1 MRFHAW
7 LPSVVVT
14 VNLSR
19 IDRNR
24 LTFVGVITALVL
36 PLMWM
41 AQGRSDTAP
50 TTTTIDA
57 TTTTI
62 AVGIGADATA
72 DAPANLEGPESVGV
86 TDKNRIAYPADESAS
101 SAKGNATFKRFPESA
116 QTGCATNAA
125 PLGAVITVRNV
136 NNGLKTDCTN
146 INIGYLPGGSDI
158 VLNMAVFEKIA
169 ELIDAPLPVEMTW

>member
-1 MRFHAW
+1 M
-7 LPSVVVT
+7 
-14 VNLSR
+14 NLSR

-41 AQGRSDTAP
+41 AQGRSDTAA

-72 DAPANLEGPESVGV
+72 DAPANLEGPQSVGV
-86 TDKNRIAYPADESAS
+86 AYPADESAS
-101 SAKGNATFKRFPESA
+101 SAKGDATFKRFPDSA

-136 NNGLKTDCTN
+136 NNGLKTECTN

>member
-1 MRFHAW
+1 LRFRAW
-7 LPSVVVT
+7 LPSVIGT

-41 AQGRSDTAP
+41 AQGRSDTAA
-50 TTTTIDA
+50 TTTTTT

-72 DAPANLEGPESVGV
+72 DAPANLEGPQSVGV
-86 TDKNRIAYPADESAS
+86 TDKNRIAYPADVSAS
-101 SAKGNATFKRFPESA
+101 SAKGDATFKRFPDSA

-136 NNGLKTDCTN
+136 NNGLKTECTN

>member
-1 MRFHAW
+1 MRFRAW
-7 LPSVVVT
+7 LPSVIGT

-41 AQGRSDTAP
+41 AQGRSDTAA

-62 AVGIGADATA
+62 AVGISADATA

-86 TDKNRIAYPADESAS
+86 TDKNRIAYPADASAS
-101 SAKGNATFKRFPESA
+101 SAKGDATFKRFPDSA

-136 NNGLKTDCTN
+136 NNGLKTECTN